1 MRPNR
6 FPLPEL
12 PLMGTSQYAVS
23 ARQQVQDLS
32 NFDDAI
38 LLAGPTGS
46 GKEALARSIHAASS
60 RHAKPFVKID
70 CALLSSGDFFDSQV
84 FGHLPG
90 HFAGLKTSSLGLIQA
105 AHGGTVFLSGVES
118 LELESQ
124 WKLLRTWQDGAVVP
138 VGGTEGIPVDVRLM
152 AATSIDLRLGVEVGL
167 FRRDLY
173 HLLAQ
178 HRFSLPTLAERGE
191 DIPALAEYVLTTI
204 AQRKKLKTTPRF
216 SQAALDWLRAY
227 HWPGNLTEFY
237 RAVDGAVNS
246 SATADEID
254 VDSMRRSMCKLHGDV
269 VAKTRPRVQPLR
281 RMRYAGFEA
290 LRTARRPHCMP
301 TTI

>member
-1 MRPNR
+1 VD
-6 FPLPEL
+6 
-12 PLMGTSQYAVS
+12 T
-23 ARQQVQDLS
+23 LS
-32 NFDDAI
+32 HSDEAI
-38 LLAGPTGS
+38 LLTGPTGS
-46 GKEALARSIHAASS
+46 GKEALARAIHAASP
-60 RHAKPFVKID
+60 RRAKPIVKID

-124 WKLLRTWQDGAVVP
+124 WKLLRTWQDGTVVP
-138 VGGTEGIPVDVRLM
+138 VGGAEGIPVDVRLM
-152 AATSIDLRLGVEVGL
+152 AATSIDLRLGVSVGL

-173 HLLAQ
+173 QTLAQ
-178 HRFSLPTLAERGE
+178 NRFALPTLAERGE
-191 DIPALAEYVLTTI
+191 DIPALAEYVLATI
-204 AQRKKLKTTPRF
+204 AQRKKLATTPRF
-216 SQAALDWLRAY
+216 STAAIEWLQSY

-246 SATADEID
+246 SANTDEID
-254 VDSMRRSMCKLHGDV
+254 LPAVRRSMCKLHGDI
-269 VAKTRPRVQPLR
+269 VAKSRPQVQPLR

-290 LRTARRPHCMP
+290 LRTAHRPHCVS
-301 TTI
+301 TTV